1 LASSFSLQ
9 PTTAPA
15 PGGPAPAQP
24 VEGQPAQPGGQEPQ
38 SSPLGGGGAF
48 PFLILALPL
57 LLFFMMSRSQSKKQK
72 QLESNLK
79 AGERVITQSGLIGKI
94 VDISERSTRVK
105 LEIAPGVAVQVLKSS
120 IQGVDGGDTPA
131 DAKPGDAKAGD
142 KSKEPAKDKPQEKK
156 A

>member
-1 LASSFSLQ
+1 
-9 PTTAPA
+9 
-15 PGGPAPAQP
+15 
-24 VEGQPAQPGGQEPQ
+24 
-38 SSPLGGGGAF
+38 
-48 PFLILALPL
+48 
-57 LLFFMMSRSQSKKQK
+57 MMSRSQSKKQK

-79 AGERVITQSGLIGKI
+79 VGERVITQSGLIGKI
-94 VDISERSTRVK
+94 VDISERSTRAK
-105 LEIAPGVAVQVLKSS
+105 LEIAPGVTVQVLKSS